1 MKRSAAASPKNRLAA
16 WIGLC
21 LLLAAPS
28 CRLIADEFSWLDR
41 AAPGATAVPDAPVPA
56 LAVRP

>member
-1 MKRSAAASPKNRLAA
+1 MKRAPASPRDRLAV
-16 WIGLC
+16 WICLC
-21 LLLAAPS
+21 VLLAAPS

-41 AAPGATAVPDAPVPA
+41 AAPTATVVPDAPVPG